1 MTATARLL
9 PLAAALAVT
18 APMAWAEVMLPSGAA
33 LRYEERETGGT
44 YDLPIGAHTGDAMP
58 TIRTQGAVQTRA
70 WRIGGT
76 GLSSYQLL
84 LNFRQQL
91 IDEGYD
97 ILFECDEDTCGGF
110 DFRFAT
116 PVVQEPEMHVD
127 LGDYHFLSA
136 HMPGDSGMFTS
147 VLVSRS
153 ASAGFIQIV
162 EVSPTGELPD
172 PAVTSTKADPDS
184 APDGASISVP
194 QAALGDVGE
203 AMESVG
209 RYVLTDLRFETGSS
223 ALNQGR
229 YDSLTDL
236 AAYLEANPNRRVALV
251 GHTDAEGP
259 LSANIAISKR
269 RAASVLERL
278 VTEHGIPAGRLEA
291 EGVGYLSP
299 LASNQTGEGRTLNRR
314 VEAIL
319 VTTE

>member
-1 MTATARLL
+1 MKRSARLL
-9 PLAAALAVT
+9 TLAALLAATALPAR
-18 APMAWAEVMLPSGAA
+18 AELLMPAGAA
-33 LRYEERETGGT
+33 LRFEEREAGGT

-76 GLSSYQLL
+76 GLSSYQLI

-91 IDEGYD
+91 IDDGYD

-136 HMPGDSGMFTS
+136 HVPGDSGMFTS

-162 EVSPTGELPD
+162 EVSPTGDLPD
-172 PAVTSTKADPDS
+172 PAVTSTKADPSD
-184 APDGASISVP
+184 PDAGANTSVP
-194 QAALGDVGE
+194 QAALGNVGE
-203 AMESVG
+203 AMERVG

-223 ALNQGR
+223 ALGEGT

-236 AAYLEANPNRRVALV
+236 AAYLETHPNRRVALV

-259 LSANIAISKR
+259 LSANITISRR

-299 LASNQTGEGRTLNRR
+299 LASNQSDEGRTLNRR

-319 VTTE
+319 ITTE